1 MVSSSSTKR
10 AARLAQKGKG
20 KKVRFQG
27 GTLFPLV
34 VLGVLVAGMALVAY
48 ARFSR
53 PAADA
58 SPPTVNDH
66 WHVAYGFQTCDVEG
80 AQQLQG
86 AKEERDASDQ
96 LVSTEYL
103 RTGVHSHDDGV
114 IHWHAFTS
122 AATGRNATLGT
133 FLDVYGVDLT
143 DDALR
148 FPDDQLGGAD
158 YVEGETKCGEED
170 GKLVVAV
177 WDNFTDTGDPTIYTA
192 AFDSIRID
200 QDAMVIVVA
209 YVPDDADARE
219 AVSMPPWAPELPAL
233 GALDGGGDANSPLL
247 PTAGT
252 APVGETEG
260 TTAAGGTTAAEGT
273 TAVEGTGVATDATD
287 ATTGGTDASPGTTPE
302 TTAGPATTGG

>member
-34 VLGVLVAGMALVAY
+34 VMGVLVAGLALIAY

-58 SPPTVNDH
+58 SPPTIDDH
-66 WHVAYGFQTCDVEG
+66 WHIAYGFQLCGTDG
-80 AQQLQG
+80 AQMLQG
-86 AKEERDASDQ
+86 AKEEQDANGQ
-96 LVSTEYL
+96 LISTEYL

-114 IHWHAFTS
+114 MHWHPITS
-122 AATGRNATLGT
+122 AATGHNADLGT
-133 FLDVYGVDLT
+133 FLEVYGVELS
-143 DDALR
+143 DDELR

-158 YVEGETKCGEED
+158 YIEGETTCGDED

-192 AFDSIRID
+192 AFDQIRID
-200 QDAMVIVVA
+200 QDSMVMVVA
-209 YVPDDADARE
+209 YIPDGEDARDI
-219 AVSMPPWAPELPAL
+219 VSMPSWAPDLPQLALNDSGGAGINDPLLTGEQSPL
-233 GALDGGGDANSPLL
+233 GAEVPGTVTASSVDSSAPTETDGS
-247 PTAGT
+247 TAT
-252 APVGETEG
+252 SA
-260 TTAAGGTTAAEGT
+260 
-273 TAVEGTGVATDATD
+273 
-287 ATTGGTDASPGTTPE
+287 PGTTPD
-302 TTAGPATTGG
+302 TSAAPATTGG